1 MAASLAK
8 LSGSGIPNNSY
19 TVVVPPEKIDELLEH
34 NKGVV
39 ERAGCPEGSGSSDF
53 GYGVW
58 KIDKSNPKQF
68 DDGRINATDG
78 MVSVSLCTSQ
88 RCSTLNHI
96 AYTISISLSPN
107 MLIECLGRR
116 GSKPISAFVEQ

>member
-1 MAASLAK
+1 MAGYSSSLLILLRYIPLAASLAK

-19 TVVVPPEKIDELLEH
+19 TVVVPPEKINELLEH

-39 ERAGCPEGSGSSDF
+39 ARAGCPEGSGTSDF

-78 MVSVSLCTSQ
+78 TVSVFGSSM
-88 RCSTLNHI
+88 
-96 AYTISISLSPN
+96 ISY
-107 MLIECLGRR
+107 R
-116 GSKPISAFVEQ
+116 

>member
-19 TVVVPPEKIDELLEH
+19 TVVVPPEKINELLEH

-39 ERAGCPEGSGSSDF
+39 ERAFCPEGSGSSDF

-78 MVSVSLCTSQ
+78 MVSVSIVYQPEMQHTPSHSLH
-88 RCSTLNHI
+88 NF
-96 AYTISISLSPN
+96 SIS
-107 MLIECLGRR
+107 
-116 GSKPISAFVEQ
+116 

>member
-19 TVVVPPEKIDELLEH
+19 TVVVPPEKIGELLEH

-53 GYGVW
+53 GYGMW

-78 MVSVSLCTSQ
+78 TVSVFIVPAKE
-88 RCSTLNHI
+88 STHSI
-96 AYTISISLSPN
+96 CKACAYTLSLSPK
-107 MLIECLGRR
+107 MLYRMLGEERIQTYQC
-116 GSKPISAFVEQ
+116 SC